1 MVPGE
6 PSALRWI
13 GLIQP
18 RPNSVAKNCPSKDCG
33 NFVGELRLAS
43 YRYTGPAIGD
53 SEPPPN
59 AGGLPASP
67 P

>member
-6 PSALRWI
+6 PSALTWI

-33 NFVGELRLAS
+33 NFVVEVEAAS
-43 YRYTGPAIGD
+43 YR
-53 SEPPPN
+53 
-59 AGGLPASP
+59 
-67 P
+67 